1 MIEIIEHVIQAIPML
16 SEMAET
22 KSQISLTE
30 FCDIHLIDSFAK
42 KKKPEKQDACMN
54 LDSISPQPSRHEQQT
69 TESNTKHSSK
79 KSGSQTFAGSMVYMM

>member
-42 KKKPEKQDACMN
+42 KKKKQK
-54 LDSISPQPSRHEQQT
+54 SRMH
-69 TESNTKHSSK
+69 
-79 KSGSQTFAGSMVYMM
+79 V